1 VINTR
6 MNVTGVDKVK
16 PQIW

>member
-1 VINTR
+1 MNTR